1 MADEQEQTKAI
12 LPFLKVGVVE
22 WLNSFVLQ
30 YSQALNS
37 FDHRFCECSGLTSCR
52 TPSPRCNT
60 RHLSCRTLLSCRMP
74 DKRRPLLTARWVA
87 EIVFE
92 LAGGL
97 LLSYVR
103 GGHGE

>member
-12 LPFLKVGVVE
+12 LPFLKVGAEE
-22 WLNSFVLQ
+22 WLNSLVVQLWQ
-30 YSQALNS
+30 SCEAPNS
-37 FDHRFCECSGLTSCR
+37 FNDGFCKCSGLTSCR

-60 RHLSCRTLLSCRMP
+60 PPLSCRTLPHARQA
-74 DKRRPLLTARWVA
+74 LTAFARSLTVYQC
-87 EIVFE
+87 FE